1 MSENEKTPTDAGT
14 PVETEIAA
22 DEQTPDAGGQ
32 ATTKGAPATASAT
45 PAATE
50 SSAAEQRGEVI
61 GERLAA
67 LEAEEKANAA
77 TPEGEKAD
85 RKKHVGVIV
94 AAVVFAVLLIG
105 AGVAYSVLAP
115 TVDDKQIEV
124 TGTDAVQETEVDATA
139 DADVS
144 DDIGDGNGAN
154 AATTPAPDFTM
165 TDADGATLTLAD
177 FKGKPVL
184 LNFWASWCGPCA
196 SEMPDIQSAW
206 EEHGNDVE
214 FVIVNM
220 TDMNGE
226 TEQSAK
232 AFLAEINYTFPC
244 YFDANNS
251 AATAFGVSSIPQ
263 TYLST
268 PRATSSAPTWAPW
281 MPQYSPRAS
290 TCSPATPLP
299 PLRSRRLF
307 QHLFVQRRPLA
318 QSAPGAFHIGMPIPD

>member
-1 MSENEKTPTDAGT
+1 MSENEKMSNDASASA
-14 PVETEIAA
+14 ET
-22 DEQTPDAGGQ
+22 
-32 ATTKGAPATASAT
+32 APAETTANAT
-45 PAATE
+45 PATTDP
-50 SSAAEQRGEVI
+50 SAAEQRGEVI

-115 TVDDKQIEV
+115 TADDKQIEV

-144 DDIGDGNGAN
+144 DDTGDGNGAN

-184 LNFWASWCGPCA
+184 LNFWASWCGPCQ
-196 SEMPDIQSAW
+196 SEMPDIQTAW
-206 EEHGNDVE
+206 KEHGTDVE

-220 TDMNGE
+220 TGMNGE

-232 AFLAEINYTFPC
+232 AFLADAGYTFPC

-263 TYLST
+263 TYLIN
-268 PRATSSAPTWAPW
+268 AEGNIIGAYMGA
-281 MPQYSPRAS
+281 MDAS
-290 TCSPATPLP
+290 
-299 PLRSRRLF
+299 
-307 QHLFVQRRPLA
+307 VLA
-318 QSAPGAFHIGMPIPD
+318 QGIDMLTDNTGGAAQ

>member
-1 MSENEKTPTDAGT
+1 MSENEKMPTDAG
-14 PVETEIAA
+14 
-22 DEQTPDAGGQ
+22 
-32 ATTKGAPATASAT
+32 APAETAASAT
-45 PAATE
+45 PAAAE
-50 SSAAEQRGEVI
+50 PSAAEQRGEAI
-61 GERLAA
+61 GERLAS
-67 LEAEEKANAA
+67 LEAEEKAAAA

-115 TVDDKQIEV
+115 AADNKQIEV
-124 TGTDAVQETEVDATA
+124 TGTDAVQETEVDAA
-139 DADVS
+139 DDT
-144 DDIGDGNGAN
+144 GDGNGAN

-184 LNFWASWCGPCA
+184 LNFWASWCGPCQ
-196 SEMPDIQSAW
+196 SEMPDIQTAW
-206 EEHGNDVE
+206 KEHGTDVE

-220 TDMNGE
+220 TGMNGE

-232 AFLAEINYTFPC
+232 AFLADAGYTFPC

-263 TYLST
+263 TYLIN
-268 PRATSSAPTWAPW
+268 AEGNIIGAYMGA
-281 MPQYSPRAS
+281 MDAS
-290 TCSPATPLP
+290 
-299 PLRSRRLF
+299 
-307 QHLFVQRRPLA
+307 VIA
-318 QSAPGAFHIGMPIPD
+318 QGIDMLTGDISGAAQ

>member
-144 DDIGDGNGAN
+144 DDTGDGNGAN

-196 SEMPDIQSAW
+196 SEM
-206 EEHGNDVE
+206 
-214 FVIVNM
+214 

-232 AFLAEINYTFPC
+232 VFLAENNYTFPC

-263 TYLST
+263 TYLINAEGNIIGAYMGAMDASVLAQGIDMLT
-268 PRATSSAPTWAPW
+268 GNTSAPA
-281 MPQYSPRAS
+281 
-290 TCSPATPLP
+290 
-299 PLRSRRLF
+299 
-307 QHLFVQRRPLA
+307 A
-318 QSAPGAFHIGMPIPD
+318 Q

>member
-1 MSENEKTPTDAGT
+1 MSENEKIPTDAG
-14 PVETEIAA
+14 
-22 DEQTPDAGGQ
+22 
-32 ATTKGAPATASAT
+32 APAETAASAT
-45 PAATE
+45 PAAAE
-50 SSAAEQRGEVI
+50 PSAAEQRGEAI
-61 GERLAA
+61 GERLAS
-67 LEAEEKANAA
+67 LEAEEKAAAA

-115 TVDDKQIEV
+115 AADNKQIEV
-124 TGTDAVQETEVDATA
+124 TGTDAVQETEVDAA
-139 DADVS
+139 DDT
-144 DDIGDGNGAN
+144 GDGNGAN

-184 LNFWASWCGPCA
+184 LNFWASWCGPCQ
-196 SEMPDIQSAW
+196 SEMPDIQTAW
-206 EEHGNDVE
+206 KEHGTDVE

-220 TDMNGE
+220 TGMNGE

-232 AFLAEINYTFPC
+232 AFLADAGYTFPC

-263 TYLST
+263 TYLIN
-268 PRATSSAPTWAPW
+268 AEGNIIGAYMGA
-281 MPQYSPRAS
+281 MDAS
-290 TCSPATPLP
+290 
-299 PLRSRRLF
+299 
-307 QHLFVQRRPLA
+307 VIA
-318 QSAPGAFHIGMPIPD
+318 QGIDMLTGNTGKTAQ

>member
-1 MSENEKTPTDAGT
+1 ML
-14 PVETEIAA
+14 A
-22 DEQTPDAGGQ
+22 DKQRRRALRQRQ
-32 ATTKGAPATASAT
+32 ARP
-45 PAATE
+45 PAASE

-94 AAVVFAVLLIG
+94 AAAVFAVLLVG
-105 AGVAYSVLAP
+105 AGVAYSALAP
-115 TVDDKQIEV
+115 AVDDKQIEV
-124 TGTDAVQETEVDATA
+124 TGTDAVQETEVDAA
-139 DADVS
+139 DDT
-144 DDIGDGNGAN
+144 GDGNGAN

-220 TDMNGE
+220 TGMNGE

-232 AFLAEINYTFPC
+232 AFLAENNYTFPC

-263 TYLST
+263 TYLINAEGNIIGAYMGAMDASVLAQGIDMLT
-268 PRATSSAPTWAPW
+268 GNTSAPA
-281 MPQYSPRAS
+281 
-290 TCSPATPLP
+290 
-299 PLRSRRLF
+299 
-307 QHLFVQRRPLA
+307 A
-318 QSAPGAFHIGMPIPD
+318 Q

>member
-45 PAATE
+45 PAAAE
-50 SSAAEQRGEVI
+50 PSAAEQRGEAI

-67 LEAEEKANAA
+67 LEAEEKAAAA
-77 TPEGEKAD
+77 TPKGEKAD

-94 AAVVFAVLLIG
+94 AAVAFAVVLIG
-105 AGVAYSVLAP
+105 AGAAYSFLAP
-115 TVDDKQIEV
+115 AADDKQIEV
-124 TGTDAVQETEVDATA
+124 TGTDAVQETEVDAA
-139 DADVS
+139 DDT
-144 DDIGDGNGAN
+144 GDGNGAN

-165 TDADGATLTLAD
+165 TDAEGATLTLAD

-184 LNFWASWCGPCA
+184 LNFWASWCGPCQ
-196 SEMPDIQSAW
+196 SEMPDIQASW
-206 EEHGNDVE
+206 EEHSTDVE

-220 TDMNGE
+220 TGMNGE

-232 AFLAEINYTFPC
+232 AFLADAGYTFPC

-263 TYLST
+263 TYLIN
-268 PRATSSAPTWAPW
+268 AEGNIIGAYMGA
-281 MPQYSPRAS
+281 MDAS
-290 TCSPATPLP
+290 
-299 PLRSRRLF
+299 
-307 QHLFVQRRPLA
+307 VIA
-318 QSAPGAFHIGMPIPD
+318 QGIDMLTGDISGAAQ

>member
-1 MSENEKTPTDAGT
+1 MSENEKMPTDAG
-14 PVETEIAA
+14 
-22 DEQTPDAGGQ
+22 
-32 ATTKGAPATASAT
+32 APAETTAAPTDSSTPAETAASVT
-45 PAATE
+45 PAAAE
-50 SSAAEQRGEVI
+50 PSAAEQRGEAI
-61 GERLAA
+61 GEHLAA
-67 LEAEEKANAA
+67 LEAEEKAAAA

-115 TVDDKQIEV
+115 AADNKQIEV
-124 TGTDAVQETEVDATA
+124 TGTDAVQETEVDAA
-139 DADVS
+139 DDT
-144 DDIGDGNGAN
+144 GDGNGAN

-232 AFLAEINYTFPC
+232 AFLAENNYTFPC

-263 TYLST
+263 TYLINAEGNIIGAYMGAMDASVIAQGIDMLT
-268 PRATSSAPTWAPW
+268 GNTAAPA
-281 MPQYSPRAS
+281 
-290 TCSPATPLP
+290 
-299 PLRSRRLF
+299 
-307 QHLFVQRRPLA
+307 A
-318 QSAPGAFHIGMPIPD
+318 Q

>member
-1 MSENEKTPTDAGT
+1 MEPGPKEKGSNVSENEKTPTDAGT

-144 DDIGDGNGAN
+144 DDTGDGNGAN

-184 LNFWASWCGPCA
+184 LNF
-196 SEMPDIQSAW
+196 
-206 EEHGNDVE
+206 
-214 FVIVNM
+214 
-220 TDMNGE
+220 
-226 TEQSAK
+226 
-232 AFLAEINYTFPC
+232 
-244 YFDANNS
+244 
-251 AATAFGVSSIPQ
+251 
-263 TYLST
+263 
-268 PRATSSAPTWAPW
+268 
-281 MPQYSPRAS
+281 
-290 TCSPATPLP
+290 
-299 PLRSRRLF
+299 
-307 QHLFVQRRPLA
+307 
-318 QSAPGAFHIGMPIPD
+318 

>member
-144 DDIGDGNGAN
+144 DDTGDGNGAN

-184 LNFWASWCGPCA
+184 LNFWVSWCGPCA

-232 AFLAEINYTFPC
+232 AFLAENNYTFPC

-251 AATAFGVSSIPQ
+251 AAHG
-263 TYLST
+263 
-268 PRATSSAPTWAPW
+268 
-281 MPQYSPRAS
+281 
-290 TCSPATPLP
+290 
-299 PLRSRRLF
+299 LRSELYPADLPDQRRGQHHRRLHGRHGCLSNRPGHRHAHR
-307 QHLFVQRRPLA
+307 QHRCPRCAVDASFSICSYKEGP
-318 QSAPGAFHIGMPIPD
+318 

>member
-1 MSENEKTPTDAGT
+1 MSENEKMSNDASASA
-14 PVETEIAA
+14 ET
-22 DEQTPDAGGQ
+22 
-32 ATTKGAPATASAT
+32 APAETTANAT
-45 PAATE
+45 PATTDPSAT
-50 SSAAEQRGEVI
+50 EQRGEVI

-115 TVDDKQIEV
+115 TADDKQIEV

-144 DDIGDGNGAN
+144 DDTGDGNGAN

-184 LNFWASWCGPCA
+184 LNFWASWCGPCQ
-196 SEMPDIQSAW
+196 SEMPDIQTAW
-206 EEHGNDVE
+206 KEHGTDVE

-220 TDMNGE
+220 TGMNGE

-232 AFLAEINYTFPC
+232 AFLADAGYTFPC

-263 TYLST
+263 TYLIN
-268 PRATSSAPTWAPW
+268 AEGNIIGAYMGA
-281 MPQYSPRAS
+281 MDAS
-290 TCSPATPLP
+290 
-299 PLRSRRLF
+299 
-307 QHLFVQRRPLA
+307 VLA
-318 QSAPGAFHIGMPIPD
+318 QGIDMLTGDISGAAQ

>member
-1 MSENEKTPTDAGT
+1 MSENEKTPADAGT

-45 PAATE
+45 PAASE

-144 DDIGDGNGAN
+144 DDTGDGNGAN

-177 FKGKPVL
+177 FKG
-184 LNFWASWCGPCA
+184 

-232 AFLAEINYTFPC
+232 AFLAENNYTFPC

-263 TYLST
+263 TYLINAEGNIIGAYMGAMDASVIAQGIDMLT
-268 PRATSSAPTWAPW
+268 GNTAAPA
-281 MPQYSPRAS
+281 
-290 TCSPATPLP
+290 
-299 PLRSRRLF
+299 
-307 QHLFVQRRPLA
+307 A
-318 QSAPGAFHIGMPIPD
+318 Q

>member
-1 MSENEKTPTDAGT
+1 MSENEKMPTDAG
-14 PVETEIAA
+14 
-22 DEQTPDAGGQ
+22 
-32 ATTKGAPATASAT
+32 APAETTAAPTDSSTPAETAASAT
-45 PAATE
+45 PAAAE
-50 SSAAEQRGEVI
+50 PSAAEQRGEAI
-61 GERLAA
+61 GEHLAA
-67 LEAEEKANAA
+67 LEAEEKAAAA

-115 TVDDKQIEV
+115 AADNKQIEV
-124 TGTDAVQETEVDATA
+124 TGTDAVQETEVDAA
-139 DADVS
+139 DDT
-144 DDIGDGNGAN
+144 GDGNGAN
-154 AATTPAPDFTM
+154 AATTTAPDFTM

-232 AFLAEINYTFPC
+232 AFLAENNYTFPC

-263 TYLST
+263 TYLINAEGNIIGAYMGAMDASVIAQGIDMLT
-268 PRATSSAPTWAPW
+268 GNTAAPA
-281 MPQYSPRAS
+281 
-290 TCSPATPLP
+290 
-299 PLRSRRLF
+299 
-307 QHLFVQRRPLA
+307 A
-318 QSAPGAFHIGMPIPD
+318 Q

>member
-144 DDIGDGNGAN
+144 DDTGD
-154 AATTPAPDFTM
+154 
-165 TDADGATLTLAD
+165 
-177 FKGKPVL
+177 
-184 LNFWASWCGPCA
+184 
-196 SEMPDIQSAW
+196 
-206 EEHGNDVE
+206 GNDVE

-232 AFLAEINYTFPC
+232 AFLAENNYTFPC

-263 TYLST
+263 TYLINAEGNIIGAYMGAMDASVIAQGIDMLT
-268 PRATSSAPTWAPW
+268 GNTAAPA
-281 MPQYSPRAS
+281 
-290 TCSPATPLP
+290 
-299 PLRSRRLF
+299 
-307 QHLFVQRRPLA
+307 A
-318 QSAPGAFHIGMPIPD
+318 Q

>member
-1 MSENEKTPTDAGT
+1 MSENEKMPTDAGAPAETTEAPTDAGT
-14 PVETEIAA
+14 PAETTAA
-22 DEQTPDAGGQ
+22 PTGND
-32 ATTKGAPATASAT
+32 APAETVASAT
-45 PAATE
+45 HAAAE
-50 SSAAEQRGEVI
+50 PSAAEPSVAEQRGETI

-67 LEAEEKANAA
+67 LEAEEKAAAA
-77 TPEGEKAD
+77 TPKGEKAD

-94 AAVVFAVLLIG
+94 AAVAFAVVLIG
-105 AGVAYSVLAP
+105 AGAAYSFLAP
-115 TVDDKQIEV
+115 AADDKQIEV
-124 TGTDAVQETEVDATA
+124 TGTDAVQETEVDAA
-139 DADVS
+139 DDT
-144 DDIGDGNGAN
+144 GDGNGAN

-232 AFLAEINYTFPC
+232 AFLAENNYTFPC

-263 TYLST
+263 TYLINAEGNIIGAYMGAMDASVIAQGIDMLT
-268 PRATSSAPTWAPW
+268 GNTAAPA
-281 MPQYSPRAS
+281 
-290 TCSPATPLP
+290 
-299 PLRSRRLF
+299 
-307 QHLFVQRRPLA
+307 A
-318 QSAPGAFHIGMPIPD
+318 Q